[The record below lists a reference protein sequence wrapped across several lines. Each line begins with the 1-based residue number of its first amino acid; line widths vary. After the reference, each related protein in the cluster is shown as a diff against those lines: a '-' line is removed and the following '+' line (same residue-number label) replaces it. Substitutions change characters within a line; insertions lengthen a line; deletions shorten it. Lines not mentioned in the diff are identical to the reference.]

1 MQQLEQACE
10 VLALSLRFAGRRV
23 LQDTTTTTDDD
34 ESAKCSRASKRRS
47 KRGGGGGKAAAA
59 SEAAKGELQSHCAL
73 FGGRLDSQL
82 NR

>member
-1 MQQLEQACE
+1 MQLACK
-10 VLALSLRFAGRRV
+10 VVVLSLRFSGRRV

-47 KRGGGGGKAAAA
+47 KRGGGWKAAA
-59 SEAAKGELQSHCAL
+59 SEAAKGELQSHSAL
-73 FGGRLDSQL
+73 IGGRLDSQL

>member
-47 KRGGGGGKAAAA
+47 KRGGGGKAA
-59 SEAAKGELQSHCAL
+59 SEAAKGKLQSHGAL
-73 FGGRLDSQL
+73 IGGRLDSQL